1 MAQERSPQGQ
11 PETGP
16 DAGAGHGQPNQ
27 PADRQPDQRTLT
39 SPLEG
44 EPLRPGSSSPELTLR
59 AVVTGMVLGGLLS
72 VCNVYVGL
80 KVGQAFGMSIVA
92 ALAGYGF
99 WRGLGGLVPGG
110 VRHWGILENNI
121 NQTACSAGAS
131 VASAGLVAPIPALT
145 LLTGQVLP
153 WHWLALWVF
162 SVMLVGIAVAI
173 PLRRQLVVVDR
184 LPFPVGIAS
193 AEMLKE
199 MHARGAAALA
209 RLKALVSAG
218 LVSVAATLFVTFRQL
233 DPYALPFSITGFS
246 ARSLT
251 MTLNP
256 TLVPIGVG
264 GLIGFRACC
273 SLLVGAILAYG
284 VLAPQLVRHNYIRVT
299 VSAPLA
305 ELPVG
310 VTFPLEEGGHARYDE
325 EQELL
330 SWAGVMGR
338 AERDELLA
346 GSVDPAYHEA
356 VQALYERSQSAQPA
370 YRQDLNPWLLW
381 PGVTLMV
388 VAALVSLCFSW
399 RSIVAALSGWRASSE
414 AQDSGSDDGG
424 IRRTWFLLGLIG
436 VLILS
441 VALQVAFFEIAW
453 WAAVAAVLLT
463 FVLALVAARVAGE
476 TGVGTVGPMGKI
488 TQLVFGFLVP
498 KNPVPNLM
506 AANVTGGAASQCA
519 DLLEDL
525 KCGHLLGAAP
535 RRQTVAQVFGAV
547 AGALVGS
554 AAYLILIPNP
564 REMLLTEEW
573 AAPAAAIWKTVAELF
588 VVGFDALPRGTS
600 VAMGLAALA
609 GVLLPVLERIAP
621 RRLRP
626 LVLSPVS
633 MGLAFVLPA
642 GIAFSMFIGGLAA
655 LLLRRYFEDWSAR
668 FLVAICVGLI
678 AGESLTGMGTALV
691 GLLMR

>member
-1 MAQERSPQGQ
+1 M
-11 PETGP
+11 
-16 DAGAGHGQPNQ
+16 
-27 PADRQPDQRTLT
+27 
-39 SPLEG
+39 
-44 EPLRPGSSSPELTLR
+44 LR
-59 AVVTGMVLGGLLS
+59 
-72 VCNVYVGL
+72 
-80 KVGQAFGMSIVA
+80 
-92 ALAGYGF
+92 
-99 WRGLGGLVPGG
+99 
-110 VRHWGILENNI
+110 
-121 NQTACSAGAS
+121 
-131 VASAGLVAPIPALT
+131 
-145 LLTGQVLP
+145 
-153 WHWLALWVF
+153 
-162 SVMLVGIAVAI
+162 
-173 PLRRQLVVVDR
+173 
-184 LPFPVGIAS
+184 
-193 AEMLKE
+193 E

-233 DPYALPFSITGFS
+233 GPYALPFSITGFS

-264 GLIGFRACC
+264 GLIGFRACG

-305 ELPVG
+305 TLPVG
-310 VTFPLEEGGHARYDE
+310 VTFPPEERNYARYDE
-325 EQELL
+325 DQELL
-330 SWAGVMGR
+330 SWAGLMSE
-338 AERDELLA
+338 AERAELLA
-346 GSVDPAYHEA
+346 GSVDPAYREA
-356 VQALYERSQSAQPA
+356 VQALYERSQSAQPG

-399 RSIVAALSGWRASSE
+399 RSIVAGLSGWRARSDV
-414 AQDSGSDDGG
+414 QDSGSDDGG
-424 IRRTWFLLGLIG
+424 IQRKWFLLGLLG

-525 KCGHLLGAAP
+525 KCGYLLGASP
-535 RRQTVAQVFGAV
+535 RRQTVAQVCGAL

-564 REMLLTEEW
+564 REMLMGEEW
-573 AAPAAAIWKTVAELF
+573 AAPAATVWKTVAELF
-588 VVGFDALPRGTS
+588 LRGFDALPHGTQT
-600 VAMGLAALA
+600 AMIIAAVVGTA
-609 GVLLPVLERIAP
+609 LPLLERLGP
-621 RRLRP
+621 RRLR
-626 LVLSPVS
+626 LVALSPVS
-633 MGLAFVLPA
+633 LGLAFVLPA
-642 GIAFSMFIGGLAA
+642 GIAFSMFVGGLIA
-655 LLLRRYFEDWSAR
+655 LLLRRWFEDWSAR
-668 FLVAICVGLI
+668 FLVAICVGVI
-678 AGESLTGMGTALV
+678 AGESLTGMGTALAE
-691 GLLMR
+691 LLMR